1 MPQVSMSES
10 IEQMENAGLLKRYS
24 EKKRVDELP
33 RIMEDNP
40 SQAVLVSDTNFVYSQ
55 ANPNIKGS

>member
-1 MPQVSMSES
+1 MPQMSMSES
-10 IEQMENAGLLKRYS
+10 IEQMENAGLLKRDS
-24 EKKRVDELP
+24 EEKRVDELP

-40 SQAVLVSDTNFVYSQ
+40 LQAVLVSDTNFVYSQ